1 MCGIGAI
8 YGENVHNGKSTIK
21 KSLEVIKH
29 RGYSHYEMNVF
40 DKCVLGCNRLEIVD
54 RQKAIQPQSNEDDSI
69 SVVFNGEIFNYREL
83 IDELAG
89 KGHTFRTNSLKKA
102 RKTRFCFCDF
112 PVFFGP
118 PESLDF
124 RKTFPNFL
132 LNELIFSLRNRQW
145 MINS

>member
-89 KGHTFRTNSLKKA
+89 KGHTFRTNAFNMFQTMLSRLCPIWIHMKSYLGHG
-102 RKTRFCFCDF
+102 F
-112 PVFFGP
+112 
-118 PESLDF
+118 
-124 RKTFPNFL
+124 
-132 LNELIFSLRNRQW
+132 
-145 MINS
+145 